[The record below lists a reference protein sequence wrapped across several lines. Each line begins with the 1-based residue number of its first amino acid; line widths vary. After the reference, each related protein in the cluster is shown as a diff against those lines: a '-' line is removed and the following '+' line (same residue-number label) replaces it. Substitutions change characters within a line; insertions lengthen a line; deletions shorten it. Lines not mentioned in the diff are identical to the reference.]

1 MNEVLYSCTD
11 TFEQGL
17 SSADPAVLGFLDRAA
32 AENRTPEKDE
42 DGNPI
47 LPEAK
52 LEIEEGILKLE
63 TLMENA
69 VDKNFDR
76 LEIYTLRNILCLR
89 RDEDVAEWIR
99 LGHYEGLD
107 TKGLNL
113 ESNVTRETLHSL
125 RRKLQETQ
133 KLHAALLAEKNRNE
147 AQIQRL
153 RALLQPS
160 TSLKHEARNS
170 TSPAKGG
177 MEGNAPFAFLTHT
190 PAAQD
195 LGVQALPLP
204 ANGAKV
210 TDIGRTPLTTNT
222 TFTTSQL
229 PHLRQLLA
237 SLKPHLATKAL
248 PTRKEGE
255 KEELAR
261 ERKIYIESQSKRVL
275 ERRGINTSEGVD
287 GAVEGHRVRSE
298 EVRGLEGIVKGL
310 GNGKEDEGEAMDTS

>member
-1 MNEVLYSCTD
+1 
-11 TFEQGL
+11 
-17 SSADPAVLGFLDRAA
+17 
-32 AENRTPEKDE
+32 
-42 DGNPI
+42 
-47 LPEAK
+47 
-52 LEIEEGILKLE
+52 
-63 TLMENA
+63 MENA
-69 VDKNFDR
+69 VDKNFDK

-107 TKGLNL
+107 TANSV
-113 ESNVTRETLHSL
+113 ESNVTRETLHGL

-133 KLHAALLAEKNRNE
+133 KLHTALLVEKNRNE

-153 RALLQPS
+153 RGLLQPS
-160 TSLKHEARNS
+160 APLKKETRNS

-177 MEGNAPFAFLTHT
+177 ADGKAPFAFLTHT
-190 PAAQD
+190 PVAQD

-204 ANGAKV
+204 PNGAKP
-210 TDIGRTPLTTNT
+210 TDMGRTPLTTHT

-248 PTRKEGE
+248 PTKSDSE

-287 GAVEGHRVRSE
+287 GAVEGQRVRSE
-298 EVRGLEGIVKGL
+298 EVRGLEGIVQGL
-310 GNGKEDEGEAMDTS
+310 SRGKEEEGDAMDTS

>member
-1 MNEVLYSCTD
+1 M
-11 TFEQGL
+11 
-17 SSADPAVLGFLDRAA
+17 LGFLDRAI
-32 AENRTPEKDE
+32 AENRTPEKVE
-42 DGNPI
+42 NGNPVF
-47 LPEAK
+47 PEAK
-52 LEIEEGILKLE
+52 LEIEEGVLKLE

-69 VDKNFDR
+69 VDKNFDK

-99 LGHYEGLD
+99 LGHYENVNISSLD
-107 TKGLNL
+107 
-113 ESNVTRETLHSL
+113 SNINRKMLHSL

-133 KLHAALLAEKNRNE
+133 KLHVALLAEKTRNE

-160 TSLKHEARNS
+160 EPLKREPRNS
-170 TSPAKGG
+170 TSPTKANRANKD
-177 MEGNAPFAFLTHT
+177 APFAFLTQT

-204 ANGAKV
+204 SNGPLIANDMG
-210 TDIGRTPLTTNT
+210 TRTPLTIHT
-222 TFTTSQL
+222 TFTTSEL

-248 PTRKEGE
+248 PTRSDGE

-261 ERKIYIESQSKRVL
+261 QRKIYIESQSKRVL
-275 ERRGINTSEGVD
+275 ERRGINTSDGVD
-287 GAVEGHRVRSE
+287 GAVEGQRVRSE
-298 EVRGLEGIVKGL
+298 EVRGLESIVQGL
-310 GNGKEDEGEAMDTS
+310 GRGKEHDGDAMDTS

>member
-1 MNEVLYSCTD
+1 VNEVLYSCTD

-69 VDKNFDR
+69 VDKNFDK

-107 TKGLNL
+107 TKSPSA
-113 ESNVTRETLHSL
+113 ESNVSLETLHGL

-153 RALLQPS
+153 RGLLQPS
-160 TSLKHEARNS
+160 ASLKHEV
-170 TSPAKGG
+170 KGG
-177 MEGNAPFAFLTHT
+177 IDGKAPFAFLTHT

-195 LGVQALPLP
+195 LGVQTLPLP
-204 ANGAKV
+204 ANGAKAA
-210 TDIGRTPLTTNT
+210 DMGRTPLTTHT

-229 PHLRQLLA
+229 PQLRQLLA

-248 PTRKEGE
+248 PTRNEGE

-287 GAVEGHRVRSE
+287 GAVEGQRVRSE
-298 EVRGLEGIVKGL
+298 EVRGLEGIVKGF
-310 GNGKEDEGEAMDTS
+310 GNRKEDEGEAMDTS